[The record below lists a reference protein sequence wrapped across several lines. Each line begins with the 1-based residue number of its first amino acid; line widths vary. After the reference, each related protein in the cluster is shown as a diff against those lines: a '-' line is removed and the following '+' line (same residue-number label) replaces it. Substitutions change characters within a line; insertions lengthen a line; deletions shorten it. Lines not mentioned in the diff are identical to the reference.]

1 MLLIGTKTCVNI
13 IMNRPQQLTFPWSKP
28 NKSNFNEYYFD
39 DVNKELLKKILEHED
54 IVLYGIRKIGKTYLL
69 QALCNY
75 YADKNKTSLF
85 IPLAEVSSFDTSI
98 FDSIENMDIICI
110 DDVDAIKGIHE
121 WEVALVNLINNS
133 LISGCRLVFGSS
145 QNPTSI
151 NFSLSD
157 LDSRIRKI
165 NSTEVLPINNANLQ
179 EAVKKISQLR
189 SIRLGEKELNYL
201 ITYTERSMDNLIDI
215 LNKLD
220 DLSIEQKRKIT
231 IPLIKEII

>member
-1 MLLIGTKTCVNI
+1 MLLIGTKTSVNI

-39 DVNKELLKKILEHED
+39 DVNKELQKKILEHED

-121 WEVALVNLINNS
+121 WEVALFNLINNS

-165 NSTEVLPINNANLQ
+165 NSTEVLPINNANIQ

>member
-1 MLLIGTKTCVNI
+1 
-13 IMNRPQQLTFPWSKP
+13 MNKPKQLTFPWSKP

-39 DVNKELLKKILEHED
+39 NTNNELQKKILEHED
-54 IVLYGIRKIGKTYLL
+54 IVIYGIKKTGKTYLL
-69 QALCNY
+69 QSLCNY
-75 YADKNKTSLF
+75 YAEKNKISLF
-85 IPLAEVSSFDTSI
+85 IPLAEVTSLETSI
-98 FDSIENMDIICI
+98 LDSIESMDIICI
-110 DDVDAIKGIHE
+110 DDIDAIKGIPE
-121 WEVALVNLINNS
+121 WEIALFNLINNS

-145 QNPTSI
+145 KNPASI

-165 NSTEVLPINNANLQ
+165 NSTEVLPVDNKNLQ
-179 EAVKKISQLR
+179 NAVKKIAKLR
-189 SIRLGEKELNYL
+189 SISLGEKELKYL